1 MFAAAAQALREWDA
15 LARAWVV
22 VHRHPALDGVMWTL
36 SAVGRGSMI
45 WLFVDA
51 LIAWRHARWRDFA
64 ALALAVLLATIVADY
79 ALKPAFDRVRPF
91 VASPAVLV
99 IGGRPH
105 DASFPSGHAANAF
118 ASALILSTT
127 VPRGRIVWWPVAAA
141 IAYSRIYLG
150 VHYPLDVIGGAF
162 VGLVC
167 AALVIAVRAVPSR
180 FRRAS

>member
-1 MFAAAAQALREWDA
+1 MFAAAAHALREWDA

-36 SAVGRGSMI
+36 SAASRGGMI

-51 LIAWRHARWRDFA
+51 LIAWRRARWRDFA
-64 ALALAVLLATIVADY
+64 ALVLAVLLATIVA
-79 ALKPAFDRVRPF
+79 RVRPF